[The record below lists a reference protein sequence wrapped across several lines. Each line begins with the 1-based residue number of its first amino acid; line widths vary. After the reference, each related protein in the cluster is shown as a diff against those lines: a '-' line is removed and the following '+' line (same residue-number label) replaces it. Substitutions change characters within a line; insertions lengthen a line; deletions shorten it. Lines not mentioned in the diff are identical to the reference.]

1 MGPMIEVPLL
11 AFLAM
16 WFFTVVIYV
25 LFAVSFA
32 GKRNLTV
39 MYVFKRTVF
48 NVSLYNVIAWAIM
61 IYPIFI
67 GKYGA
72 SMFVSS
78 FLIFMYA
85 MALSEVDRKFKQE
98 ENKKSCEAD

>member
-1 MGPMIEVPLL
+1 MGPVIEVPLL
-11 AFLAM
+11 AFVAM

-39 MYVFKRTVF
+39 MDIFKRTVF
-48 NVSLYNVIAWAIM
+48 DFSLYNVIAWAIM

-72 SMFVSS
+72 SMLASS
-78 FLIFMYA
+78 FVMFMYA

-98 ENKKSCEAD
+98 ENEKSCEAG